1 MESKSPELKDYDKL
15 IKSICSK
22 FINLLELD
30 KSLTFED
37 LISEGYVAF
46 SEVVKDLQ
54 SDPIPSEYRKYKVS
68 TIIGNKT
75 KQRLQTIYNDL
86 QKARMKACANSV
98 SIDEIKEPFQR
109 RNYFLAELSEA
120 FRQVAEAIIE
130 LPQEL
135 EDLCKENKG
144 IPIPPLNKYM
154 EQKHGWTKKQ
164 TNNFWENLQAGC

>member
-1 MESKSPELKDYDKL
+1 MENKQPELKDYANL
-15 IKSICSK
+15 IRSICYK
-22 FINLLELD
+22 FTNLLELD

-37 LISEGYVAF
+37 LISEGNVAF
-46 SEVVKDLQ
+46 SEVLENLQ
-54 SDPIPSEYRKYKVS
+54 QDSIPPEYEKYQLS

-86 QKARMKACANSV
+86 QKARMKACANFV

-135 EDLCKENKG
+135 EDLCKGNKG
-144 IPIPPLNKYM
+144 IPKPAINEYMKSKY
-154 EQKHGWTKKQ
+154 KWTEKQ
-164 TNNFWENLQAGC
+164 TNNFWRDLQTIH